1 MLSRGQDY
9 GDIKMN
15 LSQARKDYLS
25 AVERN
30 KNAQYGYKNRQ
41 QQRTQEAATACLKA
55 EIEARR
61 A

>member
-1 MLSRGQDY
+1 
-9 GDIKMN
+9 MN